1 MMTLDGDK
9 LCPYETM
16 NQFIYKISKGCQY
29 ILAAL
34 LRQYVMKNLREL
46 KLHSFRIVLLN
57 MIFYR
62 ESIEII
68 YFNNVGD
75 VVGVLT

>member
-1 MMTLDGDK
+1 
-9 LCPYETM
+9 
-16 NQFIYKISKGCQY
+16 
-29 ILAAL
+29 
-34 LRQYVMKNLREL
+34 MKNLREL